1 MRRWALVALLFA
13 CGGEHEEHGEHGH
26 EHGREEHGDH
36 GHEEHGN
43 HGHEEHGDHGHEEHG
58 HANHVFSL
66 TAYGDSLEFFAK
78 HSPLVAG
85 EAVILRAYITDL
97 THYDPVSVEG
107 IGFSLGSVSA
117 DVQESRVEGLYAIS
131 FTAPAAG
138 TYPGRV
144 TIPEDE
150 DTRSIAG
157 FDLVVYAS
165 SEAADAAQSHEAPGA
180 APLSF
185 TKERQWQV
193 PFATAVAE
201 RSSVIPSVEVPGE
214 ITTPPNGQAEIGAA
228 IAGRVVAPRSGLPRP
243 GETVRAGQVLATIA
257 PAPASPESAARATL
271 AVIEAEA
278 RVQTARA
285 ALARAERLIADRAI
299 SQREV
304 DEARR
309 ELSVAEAS
317 VRSAHRARSVFSGA
331 ARGTGGGT
339 YRVTSPIAGV
349 VTDVTV
355 TTGQTVT
362 SGETMIRV
370 VNLEELWVS
379 ARVPEQ
385 QASELQAGEDAA
397 LSLPGMNEWITLR
410 VQGDD
415 ANASVVNIGQTVD
428 RRSRTVDVIYAIRE
442 EDPRLRVGAAVRVA
456 VPSGVAWRG
465 VRVPRSALLD
475 DDGRSLVYVQ
485 VDGDIFEERFVR
497 IGARSG
503 THVGIAEGIE
513 EGERVVTT
521 GANVIRLA
529 SRTSAAP
536 AHGHVH

>member
-1 MRRWALVALLFA
+1 MKAWALLAILCAYGSA
-13 CGGEHEEHGEHGH
+13 CGSAEQVDEHEGHDHGGHGEHEDG
-26 EHGREEHGDH
+26 EHGDH
-36 GHEEHGN
+36 GHD
-43 HGHEEHGDHGHEEHG
+43 HGDHLL
-58 HANHVFSL
+58 NL
-66 TAYGDSLEFFAK
+66 TAYGDSLELFAK

-97 THYDPVSVEG
+97 TRYDPLSATG
-107 IGFSLGSVSA
+107 IVFTLGSLTA

-144 TIPEDE
+144 AIPSGDDGARTIE
-150 DTRSIAG
+150 G

-180 APLSF
+180 EPLAF

-201 RSSVIPSVEVPGE
+201 RSSVTPSIEVPGE
-214 ITTPPNGQAEIGAA
+214 ITTPPSGQAEIGAA

-243 GETVRAGQVLATIA
+243 GEVVRAGQVLATIA

-278 RVQTARA
+278 RVQTAQA
-285 ALARAERLIADRAI
+285 ALSRAERLIADRAI

-304 DEARR
+304 DESRR
-309 ELSVAEAS
+309 EVSVAEAS
-317 VRSAHRARSVFSGA
+317 VRSARRARSVFSGA

-355 TTGQTVT
+355 TTGQTVS

-370 VNLEELWVS
+370 VNLDELWVS

-385 QASELQAGEDAA
+385 EASQLQSTEDAA
-397 LSLPGMNEWITLR
+397 FGLPGVSEWIPLR
-410 VQGDD
+410 VRGDE

-428 RRSRTVDVIYAIRE
+428 RRSRTVDIIYAIRE
-442 EDPRLRVGAAVRVA
+442 PDPRLRVGAAVRVA
-456 VPSGVAWRG
+456 VPSGAAWNG
-465 VRVPRSALLD
+465 VRVPRSAILD
-475 DDGRSLVYVQ
+475 DDGRALIYVQ
-485 VDGDIFEERFVR
+485 VGGDIFEERFVR
-497 IGARSG
+497 VGARSG

-513 EGERVVTT
+513 EGDRVVTT

>member
-1 MRRWALVALLFA
+1 MKHWALLAVLFA
-13 CGGEHEEHGEHGH
+13 CGSSDEHGEHEEHGHGEHEEHGH
-26 EHGREEHGDH
+26 EHDEH
-36 GHEEHGN
+36 GHEEHEEN
-43 HGHEEHGDHGHEEHG
+43 GHDHTSHLLD
-58 HANHVFSL
+58 L
-66 TAYGDSLEFFAK
+66 TAYGDSLELFAK
-78 HSPLVAG
+78 HAPLVAG
-85 EAVILRAYITDL
+85 EAVILRSYITDL
-97 THYDPVSVEG
+97 TNYDPVSASN
-107 IGFSLGSVSA
+107 IGFTLGSVPA

-138 TYPGRV
+138 TYPV
-144 TIPEDE
+144 SITIPGDAGAR
-150 DTRSIAG
+150 TIAG
-157 FDLVVYAS
+157 FELVVYAS
-165 SEAADAAQSHEAPGA
+165 SEAADAAQSHEVSSAE
-180 APLSF
+180 PLSF

-214 ITTPPNGQAEIGAA
+214 ITTPPSGQAEIGAA

-278 RVQTARA
+278 RVQTAQA
-285 ALARAERLIADRAI
+285 ALDRAERLIADRAI

-317 VRSAHRARSVFSGA
+317 VRSARRARSVFSGA

-349 VTDVTV
+349 VTEVTV

-385 QASELQAGEDAA
+385 EASQLQASEDAA
-397 LSLPGMNEWITLR
+397 LGLPGMNAWITLR

-428 RRSRTVDVIYAIRE
+428 RRSRTVDIIYAIRE
-442 EDPRLRVGAAVRVA
+442 EDPRLRVGAAVRVS
-456 VPSGVAWRG
+456 VPSGLAWHG
-465 VRVPRSALLD
+465 VRVPRSAVLD
-475 DDGRSLVYVQ
+475 DDGRSLAYVQ
-485 VDGDIFEERFVR
+485 VGGDVFEERFVR

-503 THVGIAEGIE
+503 THVGITDGIE

>member
-1 MRRWALVALLFA
+1 MRAWALLAILCA
-13 CGGEHEEHGEHGH
+13 CGNAADHEGDEHEGHDHGEGEHEEHGHD
-26 EHGREEHGDH
+26 HGDH
-36 GHEEHGN
+36 LLN
-43 HGHEEHGDHGHEEHG
+43 
-58 HANHVFSL
+58 L

-78 HSPLVAG
+78 HPPLVAG
-85 EAVILRAYITDL
+85 DDVILRAYITDL
-97 THYDPVSVEG
+97 TRYDALSASDVV
-107 IGFSLGSVSA
+107 FSLGTVTTA
-117 DVQESRVEGLYAIS
+117 EAQESRVEGLYAIS

-144 TIPEDE
+144 VIAGVDGERT
-150 DTRSIAG
+150 IAG
-157 FDLVVYAS
+157 FELVVYES
-165 SEAADAAQSHEAPGA
+165 SDAADEAQTHEAAGTE
-180 APLSF
+180 PLAF

-201 RSSVIPSVEVPGE
+201 RSSVIPSIEVPGE
-214 ITTPPNGQAEIGAA
+214 ITTPPSGQAEIGAA

-243 GETVRAGQVLATIA
+243 GDLVRAGQVLATIA

-278 RVQTARA
+278 RVQTAQA
-285 ALARAERLIADRAI
+285 AFERAERLIVDRAI

-304 DEARR
+304 DESRR
-309 ELSVAEAS
+309 EVSVAEAS
-317 VRSAHRARSVFSGA
+317 VRSARRARSVFSGA

-355 TTGQTVT
+355 TTGQTVS
-362 SGETMIRV
+362 SGETMLRV

-385 QASELQAGEDAA
+385 EASQLQSTEDAA
-397 LSLPGMNEWITLR
+397 FGLPGMDEWITLR
-410 VQGDD
+410 VRGDD

-428 RRSRTVDVIYAIRE
+428 RRSRTVDIIYAIRE
-442 EDPRLRVGAAVRVA
+442 PDPRLRVGAAVRVA
-456 VPSGVAWRG
+456 VPSGEAWNG
-465 VRVPRSALLD
+465 VRVPRSAVLD
-475 DDGRSLVYVQ
+475 DDGRALIYVQ
-485 VDGDIFEERFVR
+485 VGGDVFEERFVR
-497 IGARSG
+497 VGARSG
-503 THVGIAEGIE
+503 THVGISEGID
-513 EGERVVTT
+513 EGDRVVTT

>member
-1 MRRWALVALLFA
+1 M
-13 CGGEHEEHGEHGH
+13 
-26 EHGREEHGDH
+26 
-36 GHEEHGN
+36 N
-43 HGHEEHGDHGHEEHG
+43 
-58 HANHVFSL
+58 L
-66 TAYGDSLEFFAK
+66 TAYGDSLELFAR
-78 HSPLVAG
+78 HPPLVAG
-85 EAVILRAYITDL
+85 EALILRSYITDL
-97 THYDPVSVEG
+97 TRYDPVSATG
-107 IGFSLGSVSA
+107 IEFTLGSVSA

-131 FTAPAAG
+131 LTAPAAG
-138 TYPGRV
+138 TYPASV
-144 TIPEDE
+144 TVPGD
-150 DTRSIAG
+150 DGPRTIAG

-165 SEAADAAQSHEAPGA
+165 PEAADAAQSHQPPGA
-180 APLSF
+180 EPLSF

-193 PFATAVAE
+193 PFATVVAE
-201 RSSVIPSVEVPGE
+201 RSSVIPSIDVPGE
-214 ITTPPNGQAEIGAA
+214 ITTPPSGQAEIGAA
-228 IAGRVVAPRSGLPRP
+228 IAGRVVAPRNGLPRP

-278 RVQTARA
+278 RVQTAQA

-304 DEARR
+304 DESRR

-317 VRSAHRARSVFSGA
+317 VRSARRARSVFSGA

-385 QASELQAGEDAA
+385 EASQLQATEDAA
-397 LSLPGMNEWITLR
+397 FALPGANERFTLR
-410 VQGDD
+410 VAGDD
-415 ANASVVNIGQTVD
+415 SNASVVNIGQTVD
-428 RRSRTVDVIYAIRE
+428 PRSRTVDIIYSIHE
-442 EDPRLRVGAAVRVA
+442 PDPRLRVGAAVRVS
-456 VPSGVAWRG
+456 VPSGQAWHG
-465 VRVPRSALLD
+465 VRVPRGAVLD
-475 DDGRSLVYVQ
+475 DDGRALIYVQ
-485 VDGDIFEERFVR
+485 VGGDIFEERFVR

-503 THVGIAEGIE
+503 THVGITEGVG

-536 AHGHVH
+536 THGHVH